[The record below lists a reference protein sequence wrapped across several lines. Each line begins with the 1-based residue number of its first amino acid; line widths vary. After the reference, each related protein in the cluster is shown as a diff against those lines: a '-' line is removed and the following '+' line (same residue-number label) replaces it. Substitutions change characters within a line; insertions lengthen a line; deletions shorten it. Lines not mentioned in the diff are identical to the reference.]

1 MEQKIR
7 RLVCRSCKAE
17 IVANDETLTIAHAV
31 PECAWFTALCKQ
43 QGERGAP
50 RIAMLD
56 ETGREVK

>member
-1 MEQKIR
+1 MEPKIR

-31 PECAWFTALCKQ
+31 PECEWFTVLCKR
-43 QGERGAP
+43 QGESGTP
-50 RIAMLD
+50 RIATLD